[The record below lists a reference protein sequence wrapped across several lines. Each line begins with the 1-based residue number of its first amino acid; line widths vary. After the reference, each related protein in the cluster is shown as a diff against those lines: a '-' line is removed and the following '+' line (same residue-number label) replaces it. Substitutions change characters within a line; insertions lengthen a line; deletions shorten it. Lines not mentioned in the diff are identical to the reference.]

1 MPWCIAALLDPHTP
15 GGELT
20 KALGGPAAP
29 ELSAAEWVT
38 DLAADPEGR
47 WGDSWLRA
55 RAIQAAPVVLGE
67 AAVDPVHP
75 WVDDG
80 DPVVAETAR
89 WAVGPARRLWDHGP
103 VPDEV

>member
-1 MPWCIAALLDPHTP
+1 M
-15 GGELT
+15 
-20 KALGGPAAP
+20 
-29 ELSAAEWVT
+29 
-38 DLAADPEGR
+38 
-47 WGDSWLRA
+47 
-55 RAIQAAPVVLGE
+55 LGE
-67 AAVDPVHP
+67 AAVDLVHP